1 MAKNPSSKLVIRNA
15 SMKDVKEIHKLSIK
29 TYKEMPPYSLDII
42 RAQINNFPEGHFV
55 AVYEGKI
62 VGYCSTIRVPEK
74 LALGHHSWK
83 EVTGGGYGSTHDPK
97 GTYLYGIDIFV
108 DSDYRG
114 LKIGERFYRE
124 RKKLCKYYRLKGIVF
139 AGRMPLLSKR
149 IKKVGTVENYIE
161 QVKNKKIRDPVISF
175 QIRNGF
181 EIIGI
186 LKGYLPIDRESLGY
200 AAHMLWKN
208 PEYADSPVSSALS
221 PSRIPQSVRVATVQY
236 LQRRIN
242 SLDEFNQIFR
252 YFVDVASDY
261 HCDFVLFPELFT
273 MQLLSIENEPLS
285 PHESIERLTNYTDT
299 LKTFFSEMAIKY
311 NVNIIAGSHPVK
323 IEEEVKNISFIC
335 LRDGSIYEQMKI
347 HATPNEKY
355 WWNISGG
362 EKLSVIE
369 TDCGNIGVLICYDI
383 QFPELARHLVDQGA
397 NILFVPY
404 MTEERQGYNR
414 IRYCAQA
421 RAIEN
426 QCYVIMS
433 GNVGNLPRVH
443 NMDINYA
450 QSCII
455 TPCDFPFA
463 RDGIASDTTPN
474 VETIAISDISLQNL
488 FESRNAGTVQNLKD
502 RRHDL
507 YSVTWNKKD

>member
-1 MAKNPSSKLVIRNA
+1 MAISKLKLNIRNA
-15 SMKDVKEIHKLSIK
+15 SFKDVKEIHKLSLK
-29 TYKEMPPYSLDII
+29 VYTEMPPYSIDTI
-42 RAQINNFPEGHFV
+42 RAQIHNFPEGHFV
-55 AVYEGKI
+55 AEYEGKI
-62 VGYCSTIRVPEK
+62 VGYASAIRVPEK
-74 LALGHHSWK
+74 LAFNKHTWK

-97 GTYLYGIDIFV
+97 GEYLYGVDIFV

-124 RKKLCKYYRLKGIVF
+124 RKKLCKYYRFKGIVF

-149 IKKVGTVENYIE
+149 IKKVGSVENYIE
-161 QVKNKKIRDPVISF
+161 LVKTKKIRDPVISF
-175 QIRNGF
+175 QLRNGF
-181 EIIGI
+181 EIIDI
-186 LKGYLPIDRESLGY
+186 LKDYLPMDIKSLGY
-200 AAHMLWKN
+200 AALMLWKN
-208 PEYADSPVSSALS
+208 PECRDPPVSSSIS
-221 PSRIPQSVRVATVQY
+221 PYKMPQNVRVATVQY

-242 SLDEFNQIFR
+242 SFDEFKEIVI

-261 HCDFVLFPELFT
+261 QCDFIVFPELFT
-273 MQLLSIENEPLS
+273 MQLLSIENEPMS
-285 PHESIERLTNYTDT
+285 PHESIEKLTSYTND
-299 LKTFFSEMAIKY
+299 LKDMFGDIALKY
-311 NVNIIAGSHPVK
+311 NVNIIAGSHPVRVSESE
-323 IEEEVKNISFIC
+323 IHNTAFIC
-335 LRDGSIYEQMKI
+335 LRDGSIYEQAKI
-347 HATPNEKY
+347 HVTPNEKY
-355 WWNISGG
+355 WWNITGG
-362 EKLSVIE
+362 DTISAIE
-369 TDCGNIGVLICYDI
+369 TDCGPIGVLICYDA
-383 QFPELARHLVDQGA
+383 QFPEISRHLVDQGA

-450 QSCII
+450 QSCIL

-474 VETIAISDISLQNL
+474 VETIAIADISLENL
-488 FESRNAGTVQNLKD
+488 FQARNSGTVQNLKD

-507 YSVTWNKKD
+507 YGVTWYKIY